1 MRKYY
6 SRTECA
12 ERLGVHPQTIS
23 NYISNGLI
31 SVYRPRN
38 MRSKMVYID
47 KESFDNFLATQ
58 FETIRAKELSV
69 KYYEEQLEERIA
81 ELKAKEDSL
90 RIAISCTGALRTMI
104 SNGLV
109 DCLFRAALSNSDPP
123 LKEREYEIIQNLM
136 NGCTINEIAA
146 IHSISRERV
155 RQIVVRI
162 SRLMS
167 HTLYDSK
174 NVSEEIRRLT
184 EQNIVLKGVNKELR
198 NEITRYNRLLKVKTP
213 VDEHTKSQN
222 WQLIRLT
229 DCNVSTRALN
239 CIRHSH
245 TDISTV
251 YDLLKI
257 TEQELLCIPH
267 LGRKSLTELSDFME
281 SLGLRIGQLAGEKS

>member
-1 MRKYY
+1 MKLCY
-6 SRTECA
+6 SRLECA
-12 ERLGVHPQTIS
+12 NMLGVHPQTIS
-23 NYISNGLI
+23 NYIAKGMIKAYKAKDPKNKTI
-31 SVYRPRN
+31 
-38 MRSKMVYID
+38 YID
-47 KESFDNFLATQ
+47 RESFDNFVNTHFTVISDREQTVESITKSL
-58 FETIRAKELSV
+58 ESNISKLREKE
-69 KYYEEQLEERIA
+69 RD
-81 ELKAKEDSL
+81 LK
-90 RIAISCTGALRTMI
+90 IAISCTGALRTMI

-146 IHSISRERV
+146 IHSISCERV

-198 NEITRYNRLLKVKTP
+198 NEVTRCNRLLKVKTP

-267 LGRKSLTELSDFME
+267 LGRKLLTELSDFME